1 MAQAPTRTRR
11 LPSRPTEIRQ
21 GRVDPPKISDVTDS
35 GLYLLITPD
44 NSRSGNAASKL
55 WQMGY
60 RFHKIVF

>member
-1 MAQAPTRTRR
+1 M
-11 LPSRPTEIRQ
+11 
-21 GRVDPPKISDVTDS
+21 DPPKISDVTDS